1 MSRFRLTLLS
11 AFLTQCGRSACNSV
25 QLRTIST
32 ISRPQNSP
40 GYLFR
45 IPYYLPLRWK
55 SKSKGKLRTTALSKD
70 KLPTDLLEIIRA
82 DEMNLEFEATLTRF
96 KSALQ
101 QKLALKITPQMLADL
116 TIPDAHVK
124 LGQVASLVS
133 QQDKRAAGGGSINP
147 LLLIDLTARPDLV
160 AAARKVVSQF
170 IESTNHGSAS
180 SLIESAG
187 HAAFTVR
194 LRAVI
199 TKESREEL
207 IHKGQ
212 EMLNQVKR
220 EMDRIYQAHDK
231 LVPNTPE
238 GKKHHSEDHLFSARE
253 YLRSTVK
260 QNHALATALWEK
272 KHVELSGS

>member
-1 MSRFRLTLLS
+1 MLDFYVFYVTGCWLSYTNPDQSRPILLFSIHRFLNYPRRMSRFRLTLLS

-116 TIPDAHVK
+116 TVSSVIARSSWR
-124 LGQVASLVS
+124 LISLCSLV
-133 QQDKRAAGGGSINP
+133 QNIVC
-147 LLLIDLTARPDLV
+147 IDERLW
-160 AAARKVVSQF
+160 
-170 IESTNHGSAS
+170 S
-180 SLIESAG
+180 SGLDVCYPRMV
-187 HAAFTVR
+187 HR
-194 LRAVI
+194 LFC
-199 TKESREEL
+199 
-207 IHKGQ
+207 
-212 EMLNQVKR
+212 
-220 EMDRIYQAHDK
+220 D
-231 LVPNTPE
+231 
-238 GKKHHSEDHLFSARE
+238 
-253 YLRSTVK
+253 
-260 QNHALATALWEK
+260 WW
-272 KHVELSGS
+272 